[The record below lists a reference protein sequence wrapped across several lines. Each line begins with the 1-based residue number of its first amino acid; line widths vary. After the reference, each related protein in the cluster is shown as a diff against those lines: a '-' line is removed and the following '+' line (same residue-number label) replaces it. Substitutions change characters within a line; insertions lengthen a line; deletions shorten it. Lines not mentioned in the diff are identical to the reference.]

1 MTARRSSSSN
11 RAVRGWRRI
20 TPFILLAALVAA
32 ACGSQLDEQELRAA
46 NGAVTAEGES
56 GFAAGA
62 PGSRSDAGDGG
73 TNTDRAAGSSGDT
86 LDSGAA
92 PSPGGPGAN
101 SGGETGGDE
110 TAAAGGTA
118 QGGGGGD
125 QGAQAAAG
133 GASGPAQE
141 IKLGWVGT
149 TSGVLGALLADQ
161 APGVRAWVAA
171 VNASG
176 RLGNRTVRVL
186 FRDDGGDP
194 GKSASAVR
202 ELVEKENVVAM
213 FAPQTV
219 LTGQAW
225 MDYLDK
231 ARVPLLGSDGGNPV
245 TDHSDMSFQPMEG
258 ADLGSPAQMVAT
270 FMAVL
275 PGKKKIA
282 LLYCRELN
290 TCTNSGRVVSEY
302 APTVGLEVVY
312 TGENSLAAPD
322 YTSDVLAARN
332 AGAEAVLTY
341 YDHQSTIRI
350 KQAMDRQGWNVP
362 IIGPK
367 SLAISEF
374 LRLGGDTIN
383 GVYTAATS
391 QPFCCSPAAKD
402 YMDAMQRYEPDSPYG
417 DFGAG
422 AWLSGIML
430 EKALANI
437 EGEVTRENLVEGL
450 YSLKDET
457 FGGRTPPITF
467 PRGQDDRSTLNLCSV
482 PLQVKDGKFVA
493 PLGLTF
499 RCATNPPTTLE
510 PKS

>member
-1 MTARRSSSSN
+1 MVGQQVSSVQSWRARR
-11 RAVRGWRRI
+11 RVLALV
-20 TPFILLAALVAA
+20 FLALLAS
-32 ACGSQLDEQELRAA
+32 ACGSRLEEQELRAA
-46 NGAVTAEGES
+46 NGAVVEGSATFGASPGES
-56 GFAAGA
+56 ADGLSSADGAESGVEVPGDPATGEAGA
-62 PGSRSDAGDGG
+62 ALEVGAGGGVPGDDPLA
-73 TNTDRAAGSSGDT
+73 
-86 LDSGAA
+86 
-92 PSPGGPGAN
+92 PGGPAAPVAVD
-101 SGGETGGDE
+101 GEQ
-110 TAAAGGTA
+110 APAVPAGEG
-118 QGGGGGD
+118 
-125 QGAQAAAG
+125 
-133 GASGPAQE
+133 GPAEE

-161 APGVRAWVAA
+161 APGVRAWVAD

-176 RLGNRTVRVL
+176 RLGNRKVRVI
-186 FRDDGGDP
+186 FKDDGGDP
-194 GKSASAVR
+194 GKSAAFVR

-225 MDYLDK
+225 IGYLDEK
-231 ARVPLLGSDGGNPV
+231 KVPLLGSDGGNPV
-245 TDHSDMSFQPMEG
+245 TDHSEFSFQPMVG
-258 ADLGSPAQMVAT
+258 ADIGSPAQMVTT
-270 FMAVL
+270 FMAIA

-290 TCTNSGRVVSEY
+290 TCNNSGRVVNEY
-302 APTVGLEVVY
+302 AGKVGLDVVY

-322 YTSDVLAARN
+322 YTSDVIAARN

-374 LRLGGDTIN
+374 LRLGGSTID
-383 GVYTAATS
+383 GIYTATTS
-391 QPFCCSPAAKD
+391 QPFCCSPAAAD
-402 YMDAMQRYEPDSPYG
+402 YMQAIQRYAPDDPFG

-430 EKALANI
+430 EKVAAGVPGPL
-437 EGEVTRENLVEGL
+437 TREALIEGL
-450 YSLKDET
+450 YALKDET

-467 PRGQDDRSTLNLCSV
+467 PRGQKDRQNVNLCSV
-482 PLQVKDGKFVA
+482 PLQVKGGKFVA
-493 PLGLTF
+493 PIGLTF
-499 RCATNPPTTLE
+499 RCATVPPSTQE
-510 PKS
+510 PRS

>member
-1 MTARRSSSSN
+1 MTEQRSSS
-11 RAVRGWRRI
+11 AEGRRRSRPLI
-20 TPFILLAALVAA
+20 PLLLVVAALVAA
-32 ACGSQLDEQELRAA
+32 ACGSGLEEQELRAA
-46 NGAVTAEGES
+46 NGAVTAEGAS

-62 PGSRSDAGDGG
+62 SGSDGGDLEASDDFALEENGDGSDG
-73 TNTDRAAGSSGDT
+73 GLSSGG
-86 LDSGAA
+86 SGDGSVA
-92 PSPGGPGAN
+92 GP
-101 SGGETGGDE
+101 TGGAE
-110 TAAAGGTA
+110 
-118 QGGGGGD
+118 
-125 QGAQAAAG
+125 AAG
-133 GASGPAQE
+133 GAGGDGATEDGGGQAGPAGGNGSGAAQE

-176 RLGNRTVRVL
+176 RLGNRKVRVL

-194 GKSASAVR
+194 GKSTAAVR
-202 ELVEKENVVAM
+202 ELVEKEGVVAM

-225 MDYLDK
+225 MGYLDQN
-231 ARVPLLGSDGGNPV
+231 RVPLLGGDGGNPV

-258 ADLGSPAQMVAT
+258 ADMGSPAQMVAT
-270 FMAVL
+270 FQAVL
-275 PGKKKIA
+275 PEKKKLA

-290 TCTNSGRVVSEY
+290 TCTNSGRVVNEY
-302 APTVGLEVVY
+302 ASSVGLQVVY
-312 TGENSLAAPD
+312 RGENSLAAPD

-367 SLAISEF
+367 SLAISQF
-374 LRLGGDTIN
+374 LKLGGDN
-383 GVYTAATS
+383 VEGVYTAATS

-402 YMDAMQRYEPDSPYG
+402 YMDAMQRYEPDSPFG

-422 AWLSGIML
+422 AWLTGIMF

-437 EGEVTRENLVEGL
+437 AGEVTRESLVEGL
-450 YSLKDET
+450 YALKDET
-457 FGGRTPPITF
+457 FGGRTPPLTF
-467 PRGQDDRSTLNLCSV
+467 PRGQKDRSKLNLCSV
-482 PLQVKDGKFVA
+482 PLQVKGGKFVA

-499 RCATNPPTTLE
+499 RCATNPPTTVE
-510 PKS
+510 PRS